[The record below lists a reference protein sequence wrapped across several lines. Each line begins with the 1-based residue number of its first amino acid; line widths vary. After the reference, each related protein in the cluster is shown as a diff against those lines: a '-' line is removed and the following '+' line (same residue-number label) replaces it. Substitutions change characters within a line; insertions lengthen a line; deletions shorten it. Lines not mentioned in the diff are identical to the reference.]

1 MQRTGDTIAPSAF
14 NSFIA
19 LSTSLRSKPESSAI
33 LPAFNGSPACFIVA
47 NTFSFASIM
56 MSVLSVIIRYV
67 QAANTRP
74 ARIAYSKLVIIPQIT
89 SNRHNVYFVG
99 GGHSPHRERRPVRTH
114 FLGEY
119 VGDPGLRFAHPGLN
133 PVGIRLRG
141 HVLNGRSLRRD
152 YRNIYS
158 AMPRR
163 PYTTQNEQCGASV
176 NGIRNGAARRRPDRT
191 RAERQRGCSRG

>member
-67 QAANTRP
+67 QAANTCP

-99 GGHSPHRERRPVRTH
+99 GDHSPHRERHPDRTH
-114 FLGEY
+114 FLG
-119 VGDPGLRFAHPGLN
+119 DAISPGLRCAYPGLS
-133 PVGIRLRG
+133 PVGIRLRV
-141 HVLNGRSLRRD
+141 HVLYGRSQQRVYPD
-152 YRNIYS
+152 YQG
-158 AMPRR
+158 A
-163 PYTTQNEQCGASV
+163 CGWRSGIRASV
-176 NGIRNGAARRRPDRT
+176 EDASRATARL
-191 RAERQRGCSRG
+191 

>member
-67 QAANTRP
+67 QAANTCP

-99 GGHSPHRERRPVRTH
+99 GYHSPHRERQDAFSWRCDFPGVALRLPRAKSRRHSPPGSRPIRTFAAACISRLPRRLRMAFGHTGVRTGREPSGSEVVAV
-114 FLGEY
+114 GE
-119 VGDPGLRFAHPGLN
+119 
-133 PVGIRLRG
+133 
-141 HVLNGRSLRRD
+141 RSV
-152 YRNIYS
+152 
-158 AMPRR
+158 
-163 PYTTQNEQCGASV
+163 THG
-176 NGIRNGAARRRPDRT
+176 
-191 RAERQRGCSRG
+191 